1 VTRPKDR
8 CGLDDERLAFLRCL
22 RGKHEHASRVSRD
35 EDDVVRSRC
44 KGCGKR
50 MVRIEDGRYQIWQV
64 DKSR

>member
-1 VTRPKDR
+1 VDI
-8 CGLDDERLAFLRCL
+8 AQILRCL

-35 EDDVVRSRC
+35 ENDVVRSRC

-50 MVRIEDGRYQIWQV
+50 MVRIEDGRHKTWQV